1 VANSGTPTVYGTLHD
16 GRDVYVV
23 DIYAGTRVS
32 AALTPRSADDL
43 LRTIQPTRRLGQSKQ

>member
-1 VANSGTPTVYGTLHD
+1 MANSGTPTVYGTLHD